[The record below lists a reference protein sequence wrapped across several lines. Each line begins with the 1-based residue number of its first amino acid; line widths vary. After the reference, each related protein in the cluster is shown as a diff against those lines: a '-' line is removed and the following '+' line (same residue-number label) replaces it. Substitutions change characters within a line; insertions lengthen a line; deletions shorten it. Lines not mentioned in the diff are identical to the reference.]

1 MDENRRDYIM
11 DLMEKRINNLML
23 VMKRAKD
30 YDMKDMWSR
39 KLQQLFD
46 LRARKAYERLE
57 NQARMVPLAICWC
70 GQVLAMGVG
79 LMICK
84 YSHNL

>member
-1 MDENRRDYIM
+1 
-11 DLMEKRINNLML
+11 MEKRINNLML

-57 NQARMVPLAICWC
+57 NQAKNGPLAICWC
-70 GQVLAMGVG
+70 GQFWQWG
-79 LMICK
+79 
-84 YSHNL
+84 

>member
-1 MDENRRDYIM
+1 M

-57 NQARMVPLAICWC
+57 DQARMV
-70 GQVLAMGVG
+70 
-79 LMICK
+79 
-84 YSHNL
+84 H

>member
-1 MDENRRDYIM
+1 MDENRRDHIM

-57 NQARMVPLAICWC
+57 NQARMV
-70 GQVLAMGVG
+70 
-79 LMICK
+79 
-84 YSHNL
+84 H